1 MYIEAQQWS
10 NRSASSIRFC
20 SWQLCPWSRS
30 KTITVLGKF
39 DSVLKGFVSPNIAV
53 VKLWSHHCTFCLLK
67 LLRFHSTR
75 YATQYNYY
83 RIQARTNYSKFS
95 FKFFTSK
102 LWESIPVSLKLLPP
116 NSFRAHYK
124 LHLLSKQQRNDITL
138 RQLESQIYLYCSVI
152 TATSSKALLLWLLCT
167 HWQCFSSCYY

>member
-1 MYIEAQQWS
+1 MYIDAQQWS

-124 LHLLSKQQRNDITL
+124 LYLLCKQQRNDRTVKITWEPDL
-138 RQLESQIYLYCSVI
+138 PILFCHYSNQLKSL
-152 TATSSKALLLWLLCT
+152 SSSGCCALIDNVSLLV
-167 HWQCFSSCYY
+167 

>member
-1 MYIEAQQWS
+1 M
-10 NRSASSIRFC
+10 
-20 SWQLCPWSRS
+20 
-30 KTITVLGKF
+30 
-39 DSVLKGFVSPNIAV
+39 
-53 VKLWSHHCTFCLLK
+53 VKLWSHHRTFCLLK

-124 LHLLSKQQRNDITL
+124 LHLLSKQQRNDRTVKITWEL
-138 RQLESQIYLYCSVI
+138 DLPILFCHYSNQLKSLSSSGCCVLIDNVSLLVI
-152 TATSSKALLLWLLCT
+152 TNVFNLFFCLNNVQYIIYGNSTNKQWIESVQCT
-167 HWQCFSSCYY
+167 FHVFNRGRLNYS